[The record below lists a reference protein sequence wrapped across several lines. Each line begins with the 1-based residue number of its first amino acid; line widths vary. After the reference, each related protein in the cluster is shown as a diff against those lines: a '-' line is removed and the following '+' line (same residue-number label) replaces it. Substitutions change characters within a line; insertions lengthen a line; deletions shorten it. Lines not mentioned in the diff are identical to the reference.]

1 MKTAFRSGVRGC
13 GATLALMLAMMPL
26 AGQSTGGI
34 SGTIRDETGA
44 VLPGV
49 SLEAGHPATGITR
62 SAITGVD
69 GHYRLAGLAL
79 GEYEVRA
86 SLTGFQT
93 AVMTGITVQ
102 IGREVVVNLVLRV
115 GEINQEVIVHGGGA
129 LVQTVSGAV
138 SGLVDPEQIQ
148 DLPLNGRSFADLSV
162 LEAGVSSFKNAVAS
176 DPTSTAFGGTGVRLV
191 FNGMRPELNNIV
203 VDGTDAIDAF
213 GNAPGSAAGVLLGV
227 DTVREFSTITSTYS
241 AEYGRAAGGVINV
254 ATRSGTNDFH
264 GSLFWF
270 HRNDNLDAANFFDAP
285 INDASGNFVRKDKP
299 EFKRNQFG
307 FTAGGPVVG
316 DKTFFFGSYEG
327 FRERLGLTS
336 IATVPTGATRVG
348 NLPSGQVPVNPE
360 VEPFLALYPLPNG
373 RDFGDGR
380 AEYLFGTNSDTD
392 EDFFVIK
399 VDHYFSDSRS
409 LFVRYSYDN
418 ADKKFP
424 ALGALFGPQ
433 LFEPFLTRDS
443 QQQLL
448 SVEHSAA
455 LSSGAINV
463 VRFGYNRARQV
474 ESQFPLHVL
483 PELSYLEG
491 VEDGMGLFNVQG
503 LSTIGGWTKPPGT
516 TLQNMYQVGND
527 FGWTAANHSLKIGG
541 VYKRFHYDDNR
552 FFQGGSFNFDC
563 ISGCAPPGPPGR
575 TEMLAGFPVSVV
587 KDLPDTVY
595 DTAQRFNVFG
605 VYIQDDWRAHPRLT
619 LNLGL
624 RYELMTDPYN
634 TLGPVNNFR
643 DPLVDSEP
651 TIVSDTPIEVA
662 RNNIMPRLGLA
673 WDLLGDQKTAVRAGF
688 GMFFQQLNEANLN
701 FVFRLSQ
708 PPTKTVL
715 IGGPPTAEAFPVI
728 PYPDPFR
735 PVIVFPLESNA
746 QNPYTMQWHLT
757 IEREVFS
764 GTVASVAYV
773 GNRGVHLAAPTEIN
787 FKARTILEDGSA
799 FFPPGPPT
807 RVNPNFTAI
816 NLRDFGSDS
825 HYHGLQMRFR
835 KRYSHGFQVQASYT
849 YSKTID
855 NSPPILR
862 DFENSPT
869 VLFDWFQRDLDR
881 SLSGFDVRNNFV
893 LNFGYELPLAGGS
906 SGTPLR
912 RLLEGWQING
922 IVSLADGNP
931 FTVQNSFDRT
941 GTAAI
946 GPFRHDRPN
955 LRSAEDNNPGG
966 GSPDAYFNVNAFELQ
981 PAGFL
986 GDLGRNT
993 VIGPGLANVDF
1004 SLFKTIKLHEGTSLQ
1019 FRVEAFNIFNRANFA
1034 TPTTQN
1040 RFAFVGANQ
1049 DGTGIPSGSAGRL
1062 TGTVI
1067 TSRQIQFAL
1076 KLLF

>member
-1 MKTAFRSGVRGC
+1 MKSTFRSAC
-13 GATLALMLAMMPL
+13 LLCSATLVLMLAVVPL
-26 AGQSTGGI
+26 PAQSTGII
-34 SGTIRDETGA
+34 SGTLSDETRA

-49 SLEAGHPATGITR
+49 TVEATHAATGTTR
-62 SAITGVD
+62 SAVTGSD
-69 GHYRLAGLAL
+69 GHYRLVGLTL
-79 GEYEVRA
+79 GEYEVRT

-93 AVMTGITVQ
+93 AVSTGLTVD
-102 IGREVVVNLVLRV
+102 IGREVVVNLVLRI
-115 GEINQEVIVHGGGA
+115 GEINQEVIVEGGAA
-129 LVQTVSGAV
+129 LVQTTSAAV

-148 DLPLNGRSFADLSV
+148 NLPLNGRSFADLAV

-176 DPTSTAFGGTGVRLV
+176 DPTATAFGGTGVRLV

-254 ATRSGTNDFH
+254 VTRSGSNDFH

-285 INDASGNFVRKDKP
+285 INDASGNFIKKDQP

-307 FTAGGPVVG
+307 FTAGGPILPG
-316 DKTFFFGSYEG
+316 KTFFFASYEG

-336 IATVPTGATRVG
+336 IATVPTEATRMG
-348 NLPSGQVPVNPE
+348 DLPSGPVPVNPE
-360 VEPFLALYPLPNG
+360 VEPFLDLYPLPNG

-380 AEYLFGTNSDTD
+380 AEYLFGTNSNTD

-399 VDHYFSDSRS
+399 VDHYFSDSQS
-409 LFVRYSYDN
+409 LFVRYSYDK

-424 ALGALFGPQ
+424 ALGALFGPRA
-433 LFEPFLTRDS
+433 FEPFVTRDS
-443 QQQLL
+443 EQQLV

-455 LSSGAINV
+455 LSSGTLNV
-463 VRFGYNRARQV
+463 VRFGYNRAEQV

-491 VEDGMGLFNVQG
+491 VQDGMGLFNVQG

-516 TLQNMYQVGND
+516 TLQNMFQISDD
-527 FGWTAANHSLKIGG
+527 FGWAAGNHSLKVGG

-575 TEMLAGFPVSVV
+575 TELLAGFPVSVV
-587 KDLPDTVY
+587 KDTPDTVY

-605 VYIQDDWRAHPRLT
+605 VYVQDDWRAHPRLT

-624 RYELMTDPYN
+624 RYEVMTDPYN
-634 TLGPVNNFR
+634 KLGPVNNFR
-643 DPLVDSEP
+643 NPLTDSEA

-662 RNNIMPRLGLA
+662 KNNIMPRLGLA
-673 WDLLGDQKTAVRAGF
+673 WDPFGDQKTAVRAGF

-708 PPTKTVL
+708 PPTKTIL
-715 IGGPPTAEAFPVI
+715 IGGPPTAGAFPVI

-735 PVIVFPLESNA
+735 PVIVFPLESDA
-746 QNPYTMQWHLT
+746 PNPYTMQWHLT
-757 IEREVFS
+757 VEREVFT
-764 GTVASVAYV
+764 GAVASVAYV
-773 GNRGVHLAAPTEIN
+773 GNRGLHLAAPTEIN
-787 FKARTILEDGSA
+787 FKKRSFTEDGTP
-799 FFPPGPPT
+799 FFPPGPPI

-825 HYHGLQMRFR
+825 YYHGLQVRFR
-835 KRYSHGFQVQASYT
+835 KRYSQGFQVQASYT

-869 VLFDWFQRDLDR
+869 ILFDWFQRNLDR
-881 SLSGFDVRNNFV
+881 SLSGFHVRNNFV
-893 LNFGYELPLAGGS
+893 WNFGYELPFGKS
-906 SGTPLR
+906 STGTAAR
-912 RLLEGWQING
+912 ILEGWQING

-955 LRSAEDNNPGG
+955 LKSGGDNNPGG
-966 GSPDAYFNVNAFELQ
+966 GSPDAYFNVDSFELQ
-981 PAGFL
+981 PTGFL

-993 VIGPGLANVDF
+993 LIGPGLANVDF
-1004 SLFKTIKLHEGTSLQ
+1004 SLFKTTKFSEGVSLQ
-1019 FRVEAFNIFNRANFA
+1019 FRAEFFNIFNRANFA
-1034 TPTTQN
+1034 TPSSRN
-1040 RFAFVGANQ
+1040 RFAFVGANP

>member
-1 MKTAFRSGVRGC
+1 MQRQSRSSRLLYSGVLAAAFMVASLPAQSRGV
-13 GATLALMLAMMPL
+13 
-26 AGQSTGGI
+26 I
-34 SGTIRDETGA
+34 SGTIRDETAA

-49 SLEAGHPATGITR
+49 TIEATNAATGITR
-62 SAITGVD
+62 SAITGLA

-79 GEYEVRA
+79 GTYEVRA

-93 AVMTGITVQ
+93 SVSTGLTVD
-102 IGREVVVNLVLRV
+102 IGREVVVNLVLKV
-115 GEINQEVIVHGGGA
+115 GEISQEVIVEGGA
-129 LVQTVSGAV
+129 APVQTTSSEV
-138 SGLVDPEQIQ
+138 SGLVDPEQIR

-162 LEAGVSSFKNAVAS
+162 LEAGVSSFKNALAS
-176 DPTSTAFGGTGVRLV
+176 DATATAFGGTGVRLV
-191 FNGMRPELNNIV
+191 FNGIRPELNNII

-227 DTVREFSTITSTYS
+227 DTVREFSTVTSTYS
-241 AEYGRAAGGVINV
+241 AEYGRAGGGVINV

-264 GSLFWF
+264 GSIFWF

-285 INDASGNFVRKDKP
+285 INDAQLNFIRKDKP

-307 FTAGGPVVG
+307 FTAGGPIVP

-336 IATVPTGATRVG
+336 IATVPTEAPRMG

-399 VDHYFSDSRS
+399 VDHYFSHSQS
-409 LFVRYSYDN
+409 MFVRYSFDN

-424 ALGALFGPQ
+424 ALGSLFGPQ
-433 LFEPFLTRDS
+433 LYEPFITRDS
-443 QQQLL
+443 EQQLV
-448 SVEHSAA
+448 SVEHTAA
-455 LSSGAINV
+455 LSSGSLNV
-463 VRFGYNRARQV
+463 VHFGYNRTEQIEAQL
-474 ESQFPLHVL
+474 PLGIL
-483 PELSYLEG
+483 PELSFLEG
-491 VEDGMGLFNVQG
+491 VQDGMGLFNVQG

-516 TLQNMYQVGND
+516 TLQNMFQVSDD
-527 FGWTAANHSLKIGG
+527 FSWTVGKHSLKVGG

-575 TEMLAGFPVSVV
+575 TEMLAGFPLSVV

-605 VYIQDDWRAHPRLT
+605 VYVQDDWRAHPKLT

-624 RYELMTDPYN
+624 RYEMMTDPYN
-634 TLGPVNNFR
+634 KLGPVNNFR
-643 DPLVDSEP
+643 DPLRDAEP

-662 RNNIMPRLGLA
+662 KNNIMPRLGLA
-673 WDLLGDQKTAVRAGF
+673 WDPFGDQKTAVRAGF

-708 PPTKTVL
+708 PPTRTIL
-715 IGGPPTAEAFPVI
+715 IGGPPAGDAFPRI
-728 PYPDPFR
+728 PFPDPFR
-735 PVIVFPLESNA
+735 AVIVFPLEWAAN
-746 QNPYTMQWHLT
+746 NPYTIQWHLT
-757 IEREVFS
+757 VEREVFT
-764 GTVASVAYV
+764 GAVASVAYV

-787 FKARTILEDGSA
+787 FKARTVLEDGTA
-799 FFPPGPPT
+799 FFPPGPPR
-807 RVNPNFTAI
+807 RVNPNYTAI

-825 HYHGLQMRFR
+825 YYHGLQLRFR
-835 KRYSHGFQVQASYT
+835 KRYSQGFQLQASYT

-869 VLFDWFQRDLDR
+869 ILFDWFQRNLDR

-893 LNFGYELPLAGGS
+893 LNFGYELPFGKKSTGRAARVLK
-906 SGTPLR
+906 
-912 RLLEGWQING
+912 GWQING
-922 IVSLADGNP
+922 IISLADGNP

-955 LRSAEDNNPGG
+955 LSSGADNNPGG
-966 GSPDAYFNVNAFELQ
+966 GSPDAYFSVNSFQLQ

-986 GDLGRNT
+986 GNLGRNT

-1004 SLFKTIKLHEGTSLQ
+1004 SLFKTTRLSEDVSLQ
-1019 FRVEAFNIFNRANFA
+1019 FRAEFFNVFNRANFA
-1034 TPTTQN
+1034 TPTSSN
-1040 RFAFVGANQ
+1040 RFAFVGAMP
-1049 DGTGIPSGSAGRL
+1049 DGAGIPSGSAGRL

-1067 TSRQIQFAL
+1067 TSRQIQFAV

>member
-1 MKTAFRSGVRGC
+1 MKTMSRSARWMC
-13 GATLALMLAMMPL
+13 ATTQAAMFMLSALPA
-26 AGQSTGGI
+26 QSTGII
-34 SGTIRDETGA
+34 SGTLSDETRG

-49 SLEAGHPATGITR
+49 AVEATHAPTGITR
-62 SAITGVD
+62 SALTGAD
-69 GHYRLAGLAL
+69 GHYRLVGLVL
-79 GEYEVRA
+79 GSYELRA
-86 SLTGFQT
+86 SLAGFQT
-93 AVMTGITVQ
+93 AVTTGVPVD

-115 GEINQEVIVHGGGA
+115 GEINQEVIVEGGAA
-129 LVQTVSGAV
+129 LVQTTSAAV

-162 LEAGVSSFKNAVAS
+162 LEAGVTSFKNAVAS

-203 VDGTDAIDAF
+203 VDGTDAVDAF

-227 DTVREFSTITSTYS
+227 DTVREFSTITSNYS

-254 ATRSGTNDFH
+254 ATRSGSNDFH

-285 INDASGNFVRKDKP
+285 INDVDGNFIKKEKP

-307 FTAGGPVVG
+307 FTAGGPIVK

-336 IATVPTGATRVG
+336 IATVPTEATRIG
-348 NLPSGQVPVNPE
+348 NLPTGPVPVNPE

-380 AEYLFGTNSDTD
+380 AEYLFGTNSDTN

-399 VDHYFSDSRS
+399 VDHYFNDSQS
-409 LFVRYSYDN
+409 LFARYSFDN

-443 QQQLL
+443 EQQLV

-455 LSSGAINV
+455 LSSGALNV
-463 VRFGYNRARQV
+463 VRFGYNRAEQV
-474 ESQFPLHVL
+474 EAQFPLNVL
-483 PELSYLEG
+483 PGLSYLEG
-491 VEDGMGLFNVQG
+491 VQDGMGLFNVQG
-503 LSTIGGWTKPPGT
+503 LSTIGGWTKPPGA
-516 TLQNMYQVGND
+516 TLQNMFQISDD
-527 FGWTAANHSLKIGG
+527 FEWTAGSHSLKTGG

-563 ISGCAPPGPPGR
+563 ISGCAPAGPPGR

-587 KDLPDTVY
+587 KDTPDTVY

-605 VYIQDDWRAHPRLT
+605 VYVQDDWRAHPRLT

-624 RYELMTDPYN
+624 RYEMMTDPYN
-634 TLGPVNNFR
+634 QLGPVNNFR
-643 DPLVDSEP
+643 DPLVDSEA
-651 TIVSDTPIEVA
+651 TIVSDTPVEVA
-662 RNNIMPRLGLA
+662 KNNIMPRLGLA
-673 WDLLGDQKTAVRAGF
+673 WDPFGDQKTAVRAGF
-688 GMFFQQLNEANLN
+688 GLFFQQLNEANLN

-708 PPTKTVL
+708 PPTKTIL
-715 IGGPPTAEAFPVI
+715 IGGPPAAGAFPVI
-728 PYPDPFR
+728 PFPDPFR
-735 PVIVFPLESNA
+735 PVIVFPLEADA
-746 QNPYTMQWHLT
+746 QNPYTMQWHFT
-757 IEREVFS
+757 VEREVFT
-764 GTVASVAYV
+764 GAVASVAYV
-773 GNRGVHLAAPTEIN
+773 GNRGLHLAAPTEIN
-787 FKARTILEDGSA
+787 FKRRSFTQDGTP
-799 FFPPGPPT
+799 FFPPGPPI

-825 HYHGLQMRFR
+825 YYHGLQIRFR
-835 KRYSHGFQVQASYT
+835 KRYSQGFQVQASYT

-869 VLFDWFQRDLDR
+869 ILFDWFQRNLDR

-893 LNFGYELPLAGGS
+893 LNFGYELPFGKSNTGAAA
-906 SGTPLR
+906 
-912 RLLEGWQING
+912 RLVEGWQING

-941 GTAAI
+941 GTNAI

-955 LRSAEDNNPGG
+955 LKSGGDNNPGG
-966 GSPDAYFNVNAFELQ
+966 GSPDRYFDVGAFELQ
-981 PAGFL
+981 PAGFF

-993 VIGPGLANVDF
+993 VTGPGVANVDF
-1004 SLFKTIKLHEGTSLQ
+1004 SLFKTTQLSEGVGLQ
-1019 FRVEAFNIFNRANFA
+1019 FRAEFFNIFNRANFA
-1034 TPTTQN
+1034 TPTSQN
-1040 RFAFVGANQ
+1040 RFAFVGANPN
-1049 DGTGIPSGSAGRL
+1049 GTGIPSGSAGRL

>member
-1 MKTAFRSGVRGC
+1 MKSTFRSAAGLLC
-13 GATLALMLAMMPL
+13 SATLVLMLAVVTL
-26 AGQSTGGI
+26 AAQSTGII
-34 SGTIRDETGA
+34 SGTITDETEA
-44 VLPGV
+44 VLSGV
-49 SLEAGHPATGITR
+49 NLEASNVATGITR
-62 SAITGVD
+62 SAITGGD
-69 GHYRLAGLAL
+69 GHFRLAGVAL

-93 AVMTGITVQ
+93 AVTTRVAVD
-102 IGREVVVNLVLRV
+102 IGREAVVNLVLRI
-115 GEINQEVIVHGGGA
+115 GEINQEVIVSGGAA
-129 LVQTVSGAV
+129 LVQTTSGAV
-138 SGLVDPEQIQ
+138 SGLVDPAQIQ

-241 AEYGRAAGGVINV
+241 AEYGRAAGGVIHV
-254 ATRSGTNDFH
+254 ATRSGSNDFH

-285 INDASGNFVRKDKP
+285 INDPGGRFIGKDQP

-307 FTAGGPVVG
+307 FTAGGPIVG

-336 IATVPTGATRVG
+336 IATVPTEATRIG
-348 NLPSGQVPVNPE
+348 NLPSGPVPVNPE

-380 AEYLFGTNSDTD
+380 AEYLFGTASNTD

-399 VDHYFSDSRS
+399 VDHYFSDSQS
-409 LFVRYSYDN
+409 LFVRYSFDS

-443 QQQLL
+443 QQQLV
-448 SVEHSAA
+448 SVEHSTV
-455 LSSGAINV
+455 LSSGALNV
-463 VRFGYNRARQV
+463 VHFGYNRAEQV
-474 ESQFPLHVL
+474 EAQFPLHVL

-491 VEDGMGLFNVQG
+491 VQDGMGLFNVQG

-516 TLQNMYQVGND
+516 TLQNMFQISDD
-527 FGWTAANHSLKIGG
+527 FGWTAGNHSLKVGS

-587 KDLPDTVY
+587 KDLPETVY

-605 VYIQDDWRAHPRLT
+605 VYVQDDWRAHPRLT

-624 RYELMTDPYN
+624 RYEMMTDPYN
-634 TLGPVNNFR
+634 QLGPVNNFR
-643 DPLVDSEP
+643 NPLVDSEP

-662 RNNIMPRLGLA
+662 KNNIMPRLGLA
-673 WDLLGDQKTAVRAGF
+673 WDPFGDQKTAVRAGF
-688 GMFFQQLNEANLN
+688 GLFFQQLNEANLN

-708 PPTKTVL
+708 PPTRTIL
-715 IGGPPTAEAFPVI
+715 IGGPPTAGAFPVI

-735 PVIVFPLESNA
+735 PVIVFPLQSDA
-746 QNPYTMQWHLT
+746 HSPYTMQWHLT
-757 IEREVFS
+757 MEREVFS
-764 GTVASVAYV
+764 GAVASVAYV

-787 FKARTILEDGSA
+787 FKARTILDDGTA
-799 FFPPGPPT
+799 FFPPGPPI
-807 RVNPNFTAI
+807 RVNPNYTAI

-825 HYHGLQMRFR
+825 HYHGLQVRFR
-835 KRYSHGFQVQASYT
+835 KRYSRGFQVQASYT

-862 DFENSPT
+862 DLENSPT
-869 VLFDWFQRDLDR
+869 ILFDWFQRNLDR

-893 LNFGYELPLAGGS
+893 LNFGYELPFGGS
-906 SGTPLR
+906 SSGAAQS
-912 RLLEGWQING
+912 LLEGWQVNG

-946 GPFRHDRPN
+946 GPFRHDRPD
-955 LRSAEDNNPGG
+955 LESGGDNNPGG
-966 GSPDAYFNVNAFELQ
+966 GSPDAYFNVNSLELQ
-981 PAGFL
+981 PTGFL

-1004 SLFKTIKLHEGTSLQ
+1004 SLFKTTKLSEGTSLQ
-1019 FRVEAFNIFNRANFA
+1019 FRAELFNVFNRANFA

-1040 RFAFVGANQ
+1040 RFAFVGANP

>member
-26 AGQSTGGI
+26 AGQSTGVI

-44 VLPGV
+44 VLPGA

-69 GHYRLAGLAL
+69 GHYRLAGVAL

-129 LVQTVSGAV
+129 LVQTTSAAV
-138 SGLVDPEQIQ
+138 SGLVDPEQIR

-270 HRNDNLDAANFFDAP
+270 HRNDNMDAANFFDAP

-463 VRFGYNRARQV
+463 VRFGYNRAQQV

-516 TLQNMYQVGND
+516 TLQNMYQVGDD

-624 RYELMTDPYN
+624 RYEMMTDPYN
-634 TLGPVNNFR
+634 KLGPVNNFR

-746 QNPYTMQWHLT
+746 QNPYTMQWHWT

-764 GTVASVAYV
+764 DTVASVAYV

-787 FKARTILEDGSA
+787 FKARTVLEDGTA
-799 FFPPGPPT
+799 FFPPGPPI

-825 HYHGLQMRFR
+825 HYHGLQIRFR

-869 VLFDWFQRDLDR
+869 ILFDWFQRDLDR

-893 LNFGYELPLAGGS
+893 LNFGYELPLAAGS
-906 SGTPLR
+906 SGTPRR
-912 RLLEGWQING
+912 RLLGGWQVNG

-955 LRSAEDNNPGG
+955 LRPGGDNNPGG

-1019 FRVEAFNIFNRANFA
+1019 FRAEAFNIFNRANFA